1 MQMSVSDNME
11 NSGRPFLPSCVIQ
24 NIELFIREL
33 DIDRGNI
40 FLQMRDL
47 RSARDG
53 KHNRAALEN
62 PGESNLAWSG
72 VVGLGDR
79 IKDRARLREAPG
91 SKREPG
97 DEADAASLTIVQHVL
112 TAAIDEIVAVL
123 HRSR

>member
-24 NIELFIREL
+24 SIELFIREL

-40 FLQMRDL
+40 CLQMRDL

-62 PGESNLAWSG
+62 PGASNLARSG

-79 IKDRARLREAPG
+79 IKDRARLREVP
-91 SKREPG
+91 
-97 DEADAASLTIVQHVL
+97 AASGNQGMKPMLR
-112 TAAIDEIVAVL
+112 
-123 HRSR
+123 RSQ

>member
-1 MQMSVSDNME
+1 MFVSVSPPERKMQMSVSDNME

-24 NIELFIREL
+24 SIELFIREL

-62 PGESNLAWSG
+62 LGESNLARSG

-79 IKDRARLREAPG
+79 IKDRARLREGPRQQAG
-91 SKREPG
+91 TRG
-97 DEADAASLTIVQHVL
+97 
-112 TAAIDEIVAVL
+112 
-123 HRSR
+123 